1 MESNPAV
8 ECSNCEL
15 GYIKN
20 SNPRVKCPQCE
31 MSYTH
36 KPSVKRH
43 IKTIHEKLTYAC
55 SLCSKVYSYKNS
67 LKRHIKRS
75 HIEPVNHTTV
85 SPVV

>member
-1 MESNPAV
+1 METNA
-8 ECSNCEL
+8 
-15 GYIKN
+15 
-20 SNPRVKCPQCE
+20 RVHCPQCVL
-31 MSYTH
+31 SYS
-36 KPSVKRH
+36 KKSSVNRH